1 MANVKMVLAGEG
13 GQGVQAVAEIL
24 VEAAHEEGK
33 ECLYI
38 PNFGVEQR
46 GGVSVAYIQIS
57 DDVIGAPK
65 FKIGDVVV
73 ALSERSIHRTKKY
86 VGPETVFVY
95 DSSINIAEKDLP
107 QNAARILNIPA
118 VEISNHELNPRVF
131 NVIIMGAVV
140 GATNV
145 ITREDAKKAIEH
157 KLGAKFEKQ
166 PQLRDMNFSAI
177 DRGIEIVTKAG

>member
-1 MANVKMVLAGEG
+1 MANATKMVLAGEG
-13 GQGVQAVAEIL
+13 GQGVQSVAEIL
-24 VEAAHEEGK
+24 VEAAHEEGR

-46 GGVSVAYIQIS
+46 CGVSVAFIQIS

-65 FKIGDVVV
+65 FDIGDVVV
-73 ALSERSIHRTKKY
+73 ALSERSIHRTKQY
-86 VGPETVFVY
+86 VGEKTIFVY

-107 QNAARILNIPA
+107 QNAARILSIPA
-118 VEISNHELNPRVF
+118 VEISNNELSPRVF

-145 ITREDAKKAIEH
+145 ISREDAKKALEY

-166 PQLRDMNFSAI
+166 PKLRDMNFTAI
-177 DRGIEIVTKAG
+177 DRGIELVT